1 MSSILKGVFTVS
13 YLIEATN
20 NKVRPAAVI
29 ANNLGISIAFAS
41 RNSDILDGCKGM
53 TCVQNGKIYIF
64 IADDLQIA
72 EQRLTLTHELSH
84 IYLGHLLGLTDE
96 QFNVSG
102 NQAEFEAESLG
113 FILYN
118 FLYGI
123 DGGRK

>member
-1 MSSILKGVFTVS
+1 MP

-20 NKVRPAAVI
+20 YKVRPATVI
-29 ANNLGISIAFAS
+29 ANNLGISIALANRS
-41 RNSDILDGCKGM
+41 SDLLDGCKGM
-53 TCVQNGKIYIF
+53 THIQNGKIYIF
-64 IADDLQIA
+64 IADDLPIA

-84 IYLGHLLGLTDE
+84 IYLGHLLGLADE
-96 QFNVSG
+96 QFKVSD

-123 DGGRK
+123 DGGRKSNT

>member
-1 MSSILKGVFTVS
+1 MS
-13 YLIEATN
+13 YLIKVT
-20 NKVRPAAVI
+20 NKVRPAAAI
-29 ANNLGISIAFAS
+29 AKNLGISVSLAS
-41 RNSDILDGCKGM
+41 RSSDLLGGCEGI
-53 TCVQNGKIYIF
+53 TYVQNERQHIF

-96 QFNVSG
+96 QFKVSHA
-102 NQAEFEAESLG
+102 QAEFEAESLG

-123 DGGRK
+123 DGGRKANT